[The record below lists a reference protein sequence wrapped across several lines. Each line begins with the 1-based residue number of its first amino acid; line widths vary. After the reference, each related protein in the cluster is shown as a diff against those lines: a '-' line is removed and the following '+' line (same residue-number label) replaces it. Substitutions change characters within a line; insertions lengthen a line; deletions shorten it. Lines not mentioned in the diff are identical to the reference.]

1 MWRLRSGGGRG
12 GRGGGRGGRGLVRM
26 ASWCWWIGRVLVV
39 VLRLGIVGV
48 ILFQCGST
56 IVSAKKF

>member
-1 MWRLRSGGGRG
+1 
-12 GRGGGRGGRGLVRM
+12 M